1 MTYREKYIKL
11 KVVDFLQV
19 LILSIV
25 QGITEFLPVSSSAH
39 LVIFS
44 HFLNY
49 EHNFTLDI
57 FLHSGTL
64 LAVILYFRKSIG
76 EFFNLQIVLRIL
88 VATLPAGVMGILFK
102 GNIENIFEN
111 INFIPYFLSL
121 TGLILFFSRYLKLQS
136 KSFSDITL
144 KDALIVGMF
153 QAVALLPG
161 ISRSGITIVGAMLLG
176 IKREDAAK
184 LSFYMFLL
192 ATLGATSLE
201 GKELLSQETHST
213 YLTYYLIGIILSAI
227 VGYLAIGALMKILK
241 NRDLRI
247 FSYYCWGLSLL
258 LIILRW

>member
-1 MTYREKYIKL
+1 M
-11 KVVDFLQV
+11 DFLQV

-49 EHNFTLDI
+49 KHNFTLDI

-64 LAVILYFRKSIG
+64 LAVILYFRKSIR
-76 EFFNLQIVLRIL
+76 EFFNLQIALRIL
-88 VATLPAGVMGILFK
+88 VATLPVGVIGILFK

-121 TGLILFFSRYLKLQS
+121 TGLILFFSRYLKLS
-136 KSFSDITL
+136 NKSFSDITL

-192 ATLGATSLE
+192 ATFGVTSLE
-201 GKELLSQETHST
+201 GKELLSQEAHFTDI
-213 YLTYYLIGIILSAI
+213 TYYLTGIMLSAI
-227 VGYLAIGALMKILK
+227 FGYLSIGVLMKILK

-247 FSYYCWGLSLL
+247 FSYYCWGLSLF

>member
-1 MTYREKYIKL
+1 M
-11 KVVDFLQV
+11 
-19 LILSIV
+19 
-25 QGITEFLPVSSSAH
+25 PVSSSAH

-57 FLHSGTL
+57 FLHFGTL
-64 LAVILYFRKSIG
+64 LAVILYFRKSLG
-76 EFFNLQIVLRIL
+76 DFFNLQIVLRIL
-88 VATLPAGVMGILFK
+88 VATLPAGIIGILFK
-102 GNIENIFEN
+102 ENIEHFFES
-111 INFIPYFLSL
+111 INFIPYFLSF
-121 TGLILFFSRYLKLQS
+121 TGLILFFSGYLQKQD

-144 KDALIVGMF
+144 KDALIVGTF

-201 GKELLSQETHST
+201 GKELLSGNIHST
-213 YLTYYLIGIILSAI
+213 FITYYLTGIMLSAV
-227 VGYLAIGALMKILK
+227 VGYLSIGALMKILK
-241 NRDLRI
+241 NKDLRL